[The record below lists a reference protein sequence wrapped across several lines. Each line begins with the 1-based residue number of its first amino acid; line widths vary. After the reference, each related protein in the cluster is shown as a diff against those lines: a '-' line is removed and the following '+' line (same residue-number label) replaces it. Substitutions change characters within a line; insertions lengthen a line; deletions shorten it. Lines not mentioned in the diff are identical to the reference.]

1 MMWNVC
7 NVGWG
12 GSARAVEVNSMSGGH
27 GGWGYNSGIF
37 WDLESCDETL
47 RHVFDQV
54 RVTDGLQIQP
64 NVALSHPSFS
74 IYYGIGYIEWH
85 RMLKLKKKQQGD
97 WYQKKRG
104 PLRKNWHGLHR
115 VFGEVHTRIALCFNP
130 GGLLLMVPGSQ
141 SST

>member
-1 MMWNVC
+1 MYATLAGEAVP
-7 NVGWG
+7 GPLKSTQRQGDTEG
-12 GSARAVEVNSMSGGH
+12 GDTLRR
-27 GGWGYNSGIF
+27 F
-37 WDLESCDETL
+37 LEQSRDETL

-54 RVTDGLQIQP
+54 RITDGLQIQP